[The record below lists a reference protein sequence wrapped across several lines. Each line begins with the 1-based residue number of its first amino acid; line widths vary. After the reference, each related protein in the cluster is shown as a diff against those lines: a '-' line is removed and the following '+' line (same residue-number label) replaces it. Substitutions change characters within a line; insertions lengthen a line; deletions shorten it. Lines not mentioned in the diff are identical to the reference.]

1 MNTDLRQLR
10 AFVMVARLGNFTR
23 AAERL
28 ALSQPSLSLHVR
40 RLEQDLKVRLFDRS
54 TRAVHLTSAGED
66 FLPVAERLIEDFQSA
81 LGSVADLAARRRGR
95 VSVAVLPSIAAE
107 LLPRAIAALHRV
119 HPDIG
124 VSLRDDVAGLIAARV
139 RNGEVDFGISAC
151 EGVEADLTAVPLTR
165 DEIVAVF
172 PRRHPLARAARPT
185 WRSLAAHP
193 FIAMSRDSSVR
204 QLTDQAFAHN
214 GLVVEPVSEA
224 KYMSTALGLV
234 ASSVGIAALP
244 SSAVGMIRQAGL
256 GSAMVH
262 DPVMTRQI
270 GILIRHGRTL
280 GPAAQALV
288 EALRG
293 LLRERASPE
302 RPRGS
307 R

>member
-1 MNTDLRQLR
+1 MNVDLKQVRI
-10 AFVMVARLGNFTR
+10 FVMVARLGNFTR

-28 ALSQPSLSLHVR
+28 HLSQPSLSLHIR
-40 RLEQDLKVRLFDRS
+40 RLEQALRVRLFDRS
-54 TRAVHLTSAGED
+54 TRAVHLTGAGQD

-81 LGSVADLAARRRGR
+81 VSSVADLAARRRGR

-107 LLPRAIAALHRV
+107 LLPRAIAALHRA

-151 EGVEADLTAVPLTR
+151 AGLEADLAAAPLLS
-165 DEIVAVF
+165 DELLAVF
-172 PRRHPLARAARPT
+172 PRRHPLAGAARPT
-185 WRSLAAHP
+185 WRALAAHP

-204 QLTDQAFAHN
+204 QMTDQAFAHN
-214 GLVVEPVSEA
+214 GLVIEPVSEA

-234 ASSVGIAALP
+234 ANAVGIAALP

-256 GSAMVH
+256 GAAMVH

-270 GILIRHGRTL
+270 GILTRHGRTL

-293 LLRERASPE
+293 VLRGRASPE